1 MWSSIESI
9 EQVPDEIEVHV
20 DYYRKTDYDYL
31 EKALQVDEA
40 SKGEKASQKIN
51 LPTKDGQTLKI
62 SKTEFLAYW
71 LFEDKDPT
79 HPLARDFETLA
90 RDVAKAIP
98 ALSFHFESNGSS
110 IRARF
115 KKTNSERPPDIPT
128 RLGVS
133 VGLSIINKI
142 LGITRAD
149 WNKIDKSHNSKGKE
163 NPRFDYDLAATPSG
177 FVAIENKG
185 GIVQNN
191 SMKKSVSERKRE
203 IIDGKKALRPSYGNV
218 PLIGTIA
225 VADSRD
231 ESSLKCWLL
240 DPPIAPPD
248 DLDPE
253 VFQITSRLRY
263 HRRLMKM
270 VFPKWESLDQSIAE
284 RIESILLEN
293 QWKHFEKLALKR
305 PNGAR
310 FQLRWNEVRK
320 VQANS
325 GDKLWVGVI
334 GKLSPTYLLYF
345 AMEHH
350 WANAVV
356 EQDLSSL
363 LTMQNPSRTEEVML
377 QWQATNRECAL
388 LIGTK
393 AEIGATHD
401 GRSPVKLP
409 ATLYQTSSGFAFALI
424 KKEIKQNKRNATRR
438 Q

>member
-1 MWSSIESI
+1 LIAVLKQCSAIKIPPE
-9 EQVPDEIEVHV
+9 
-20 DYYRKTDYDYL
+20 
-31 EKALQVDEA
+31 
-40 SKGEKASQKIN
+40 KGEVMKI
-51 LPTKDGQTLKI
+51 TK
-62 SKTEFLAYW
+62 SEFLAYW

-90 RDVAKAIP
+90 RDAAKAIP
-98 ALSFHFESNGSS
+98 ALSFHFESKGSQ
-110 IRARF
+110 IRARYMEPG
-115 KKTNSERPPDIPT
+115 TERPGDIPT

-133 VGLSIINKI
+133 VGLSVVNKI

-149 WNKIDKSHNSKGKE
+149 WNKIKKTYTTKGKE
-163 NPRFDYDLAATPSG
+163 KPRFDYDLAGTPAG
-177 FVAIENKG
+177 FVAVENKG
-185 GIVQNN
+185 GIVFDNTR
-191 SMKKSVSERKRE
+191 KTGVSARKTE
-203 IIDGKKALRPSYGNV
+203 IVSGKKALRPFYGSV
-218 PLIGTIA
+218 PLIGAIG
-225 VADSRD
+225 VADSRED
-231 ESSLKCWLL
+231 SRLKCWLL
-240 DPPIAPPD
+240 DPPMVPPD
-248 DLDPE
+248 DLNPE

-263 HRRLMKM
+263 HRSLMKM
-270 VFPKWESLDQSIAE
+270 VFPKWESLDHSIAE
-284 RIESILLEN
+284 RIESILSEN

-310 FQLRWNEVRK
+310 FQLKWNEVRK

-334 GKLSPTYLLYF
+334 GKLSPTYLLYI

-363 LTMQNPSRTEEVML
+363 LTMQSPSRTEEVML

-401 GRSPVKLP
+401 GRSPVNLP
-409 ATLYQTSSGFAFALI
+409 ATLNQTSSGFAFALI
-424 KKEIKQNKRNATRR
+424 KKERKWHKLNTYSDQ
-438 Q
+438 